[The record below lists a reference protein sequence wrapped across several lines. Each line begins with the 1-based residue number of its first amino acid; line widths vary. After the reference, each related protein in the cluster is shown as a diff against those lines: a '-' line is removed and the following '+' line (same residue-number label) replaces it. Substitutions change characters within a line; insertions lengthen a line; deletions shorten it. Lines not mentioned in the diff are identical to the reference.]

1 LRDLPTLLKRTVF
14 SAVDHNC
21 IGVAK
26 AAAYSALLSFFPVIA
41 SSAAILAQVRAGDV
55 SRIISRILFE
65 VVPPGTEELVRH
77 QFTVRGDRPIGLIVL
92 AMLLSLWAAGGVV
105 SSLMQGFQ
113 AAYGIE
119 RRRSIPR
126 NSLVAVSIV
135 LMSTVPLVIACGLI
149 LFGGHIDAWVTRWMP
164 GAPLFTT
171 LAWGWRMLYRV
182 VRFIIA
188 AGAGVAMMTLLYYAG
203 PYRKQRWRLVWRG
216 ALMATALWLVATTAF
231 GWYVRNMANYNVLY
245 GSIGTSIALIVW
257 MYLGALIALLGCEFN
272 AVWEKVSREAARERA
287 VAAVQPGRG

>member
-1 LRDLPTLLKRTVF
+1 LRELPPLLKRTVF

-26 AAAYSALLSFFPVIA
+26 AAAYSALLSFFPVLA
-41 SSAAILAQVRAGDV
+41 SSAAILAEVRAEDV
-55 SRIISRILFE
+55 SRVVSRILFE
-65 VVPPGTEELVRH
+65 VVPPGTEELVRF
-77 QFTVRGDRPIGLIVL
+77 QFSARGSRPVGLVIL
-92 AMLLSLWAAGGVV
+92 GLLLSLWAAGGVV

-149 LFGGHIDAWVTRWMP
+149 LFGGHIDAMVTNWMP
-164 GAPLFTT
+164 GASLFTT
-171 LAWGWRMLYRV
+171 LASGWQMLYRFL
-182 VRFIIA
+182 RFVIA
-188 AGAGVAMMTLLYYAG
+188 AGAAVAMMSLLYYVG
-203 PYRKQRWRLVWRG
+203 PYRKQRWRWVWRG
-216 ALMATALWLVATTAF
+216 ALLATVLWLLTTAAF
-231 GWYVRNMANYNVLY
+231 AWYVRNMANYNVLY

-257 MYLGALIALLGCEFN
+257 MYLGALIALIGCEFN
-272 AVWEKVSREAARERA
+272 AIWERLSR
-287 VAAVQPGRG
+287 

>member
-1 LRDLPTLLKRTVF
+1 MRELPPLLKRTVF

-26 AAAYSALLSFFPVIA
+26 AAAYSALLSFFPVLA
-41 SSAAILAQVRAGDV
+41 SSAAILAEVRAEDA
-55 SRIISRILFE
+55 SRVVSRILFE
-65 VVPPGTEELVRH
+65 VVPPGTEELVRV
-77 QFTVRGDRPIGLIVL
+77 QFTARGGRPVGLLVL
-92 AMLLSLWAAGGVV
+92 GLLLSLWAAGGVV

-149 LFGGHIDAWVTRWMP
+149 LFGGHIDSLVTNWIP

-171 LAWGWRMLYRV
+171 LAWGWQMLYRFLRLV
-182 VRFIIA
+182 IA
-188 AGAGVAMMTLLYYAG
+188 AGAAVAMMSLLYYVG
-203 PYRKQRWRLVWRG
+203 PYRKQRWRWVWRG
-216 ALMATALWLVATTAF
+216 ALLATVLWLLTTTAF
-231 GWYVRNMANYNVLY
+231 AWYVRNMANYNVLY

-257 MYLGALIALLGCEFN
+257 MYLGALIALIGCEFN
-272 AVWEKVSREAARERA
+272 ATWESLHR
-287 VAAVQPGRG
+287 